1 MLDRHVLPYLREPLT
16 QLAKRFQAAG
26 ISANQVTVGGFIV
39 GLLAMLSI
47 ANEFYTLGVFLVLI
61 NRLADGID
69 GALARL
75 NGATDLGG
83 YLDITL
89 DFIFYGGIVFAFAIA
104 NPQANALAAT
114 FLLFSFMGTGS
125 TFLAFS
131 VMAAKRNLENKLYG
145 PKSLYFLGGLT
156 EGSETIMV
164 FVLMCLLPN
173 SFAVLAYLFG
183 TACLITTATRLYSS
197 YVALRD

>member
-1 MLDRHVLPYLREPLT
+1 MLDRHVLPFLREPLT
-16 QLAKRFQAAG
+16 KFARILQKRG
-26 ISANQVTVGGFIV
+26 MSANSVTLVGFSF
-39 GLLAMLSI
+39 GLLAMLCI
-47 ANEFYTLGVFLVLI
+47 ANEFYILGLLLILI
-61 NRLADGID
+61 NRLADGLD

-104 NPQANALAAT
+104 SPQTNALAAT

-173 SFAVLAYLFG
+173 SFASLAYLFG
-183 TACLITTATRLYSS
+183 VACLITTVTRLYSS
-197 YVALRD
+197 YLALRD